1 MAPLVNAKEW
11 FKKRQ
16 SKKKTSADNSNNSSN
31 ISETYAA
38 TADTSTTN
46 TSVQKSTGSLQTQ
59 TPPLA
64 TALLAP
70 ANISETTIAPR
81 FAPETTYVPRTQY
94 ISSKDLR
101 KDEQPSAASASS
113 PYLPY
118 PTHPTQTISSLPVE
132 MRNGSHTSLPTRFRL
147 SDDFKKELKNSYQS
161 QQQHISFQ
169 PTTKQKPQYHSLQ
182 NQLPPTQPR
191 PQLKDVLKPM
201 QEKRKSD
208 LKRESDKTID
218 PSAALHDLTAKAFA
232 EYQAAKIFKGLSAKF
247 RTSSETLRDAE
258 SVAQEYARTIKGLWQ
273 MVEDEE
279 LSQRMADAS
288 PEEREKIIVHHN
300 TSRELPFHG
309 LDLTAA
315 VARLSEKTLVQSE
328 QAAAN
333 QQVPSTP
340 TTRHATHRGSHESS
354 RSDSSSLRRRSAQ
367 SGGSYRHK
375 DSHYLPYNSQH
386 HHHHHHNNFLKTH
399 DPRLSAIRESG
410 YQTEEVES
418 QHLYQCPPAPRSS
431 LQESRIPLHHRNC
444 LANIQQGVP
453 QRFPDVD
460 EMSETASVEDLAVSS
475 TLVSETVQQSALEL
489 QKRDHYTISE
499 RLAMEEDWRMQAR
512 LLKSVLEDERE
523 DAMQAV
529 ALQEREQREQQEQQE
544 LRQLMDL
551 QDQLH
556 EQLQQQ
562 LCGVSRPERRHSK
575 LPEQQVPQQQQQ
587 QQQRHQPELPQV
599 EEEEEEEAMRSRRL
613 YFYLEDDHG
622 EQFSE
627 LASTYP
633 DEDEEEFCKRFR
645 LGEDED
651 DDDIELESDRF
662 GQEVDFVGLPPL
674 DGYGYGYG
682 YKNGHYDKELPAI
695 IGQAHRFD
703 VREATS
709 MMLVDPRTGFHHHDI
724 DMISARR

>member
-38 TADTSTTN
+38 TADTSTTT
-46 TSVQKSTGSLQTQ
+46 TSAQKSTGSLQTQ

-64 TALLAP
+64 TAILTPINL
-70 ANISETTIAPR
+70 SETTIVPR
-81 FAPETTYVPRTQY
+81 FAPETTYVPKTQY

-118 PTHPTQTISSLPVE
+118 QTHPTQTTTSLPAE
-132 MRNGSHTSLPTRFRL
+132 KRNGSHTSLPTRFRL
-147 SDDFKKELKNSYQS
+147 SDDFKKELKNSHQS
-161 QQQHISFQ
+161 QQQHTSFQ
-169 PTTKQKPQYHSLQ
+169 PTKQKVQYHSLQ
-182 NQLPPTQPR
+182 NQLPPSQPR
-191 PQLKDVLKPM
+191 PQLKEVIKPM
-201 QEKRKSD
+201 QEKRNSD
-208 LKRESDKTID
+208 LKRESDKTLEN
-218 PSAALHDLTAKAFA
+218 PAFLHDLTTKAFA

-288 PEEREKIIVHHN
+288 PEERERIIVHHN

-315 VARLSEKTLVQSE
+315 VARLSDKAQSRSE
-328 QAAAN
+328 QAAVN

-340 TTRHATHRGSHESS
+340 TTRHATHRGSHESA

-386 HHHHHHNNFLKTH
+386 HHHHNNLLKTH

-410 YQTEEVES
+410 YQADEVET

-460 EMSETASVEDLAVSS
+460 EMSETASVEDHAVSS

-489 QKRDHYTISE
+489 QKRDHFTISE

-523 DAMQAV
+523 DAIQI

-562 LCGVSRPERRHSK
+562 LCGAGSERRHSQ
-575 LPEQQVPQQQQQ
+575 LPEQQVP
-587 QQQRHQPELPQV
+587 QQRHQPELPQV
-599 EEEEEEEAMRSRRL
+599 EEEEEEEPMRSRRL

-662 GQEVDFVGLPPL
+662 GHEVNFVGLPQF
-674 DGYGYGYG
+674 DGYRY
-682 YKNGHYDKELPAI
+682 NYDKELPAI
-695 IGQAHRFD
+695 IGQAQRFD
-703 VREATS
+703 VREAS
-709 MMLVDPRTGFHHHDI
+709 NMMLVDPRTGFHHHDI
-724 DMISARR
+724 DMVSARR

>member
-46 TSVQKSTGSLQTQ
+46 TSAQKSTGSLQPQ

-64 TALLAP
+64 TATLAP
-70 ANISETTIAPR
+70 TNISETTIAPR

-101 KDEQPSAASASS
+101 KDVQPSAASASS

-118 PTHPTQTISSLPVE
+118 PAHPTKTTSSLPAE

-147 SDDFKKELKNSYQS
+147 SDDFKKDLKNSHQS
-161 QQQHISFQ
+161 QQQPISFL
-169 PTTKQKPQYHSLQ
+169 PTKQKVQYHSLQ
-182 NQLPPTQPR
+182 NQLPPSQPR
-191 PQLKDVLKPM
+191 PQLKEVLKPM
-201 QEKRKSD
+201 QEKRSSD
-208 LKRESDKTID
+208 LKRESDKTLD
-218 PSAALHDLTAKAFA
+218 NSAFLHELTTKAFA

-288 PEEREKIIVHHN
+288 PEERERIIVHHN

-315 VARLSEKTLVQSE
+315 VARLSEKTKGRSE

-340 TTRHATHRGSHESS
+340 TSRHATHRGSHESA

-386 HHHHHHNNFLKTH
+386 HHHHNNLLKTH

-410 YQTEEVES
+410 YQVDEVET

-444 LANIQQGVP
+444 LASIQQGVP

-460 EMSETASVEDLAVSS
+460 EMSETTSVEDLAVSS

-489 QKRDHYTISE
+489 QKLDHYTISE

-512 LLKSVLEDERE
+512 LLKSVLEDERD
-523 DAMQAV
+523 DAMQV

-562 LCGVSRPERRHSK
+562 LCGVSPEHRHSQ
-575 LPEQQVPQQQQQ
+575 LLEQQVP
-587 QQQRHQPELPQV
+587 QRHQPELPQV
-599 EEEEEEEAMRSRRL
+599 EEEEEEEMRSRRL

-633 DEDEEEFCKRFR
+633 EEEDEEEFCKRFR

-651 DDDIELESDRF
+651 DDDIDLESDRF
-662 GQEVDFVGLPPL
+662 GHEVNFVGLPQF
-674 DGYGYGYG
+674 DGYRY
-682 YKNGHYDKELPAI
+682 NYDKELPAI

-703 VREATS
+703 VREATN
-709 MMLVDPRTGFHHHDI
+709 MMLADPRTGFHHHDI